1 MRQYKMVA
9 IDLDGTLLDASSKVS
24 ERSRIA
30 VRRAL
35 DAGILICFATG
46 RNWTEAKPV
55 LDAVAHYD
63 CAVFVGGAMVVD
75 TKNEVVLHRM
85 LMDPDLAREVSGFL
99 ESRGHSVMAVQDVT
113 TSGGIDYVISGDLPL
128 HPSTQYWI
136 DHASIKVQRF
146 PRLSEFAHE
155 HTARVSIVG
164 DRDPTDIVAADMIE
178 HFGPRIVTHSIY
190 VAGSGVNIVEVFDPA
205 VNKWQGVLKVAERHG
220 IEAAEIIAIGD
231 DMNDLPM
238 LREAGLGVAMG
249 NARPEAKAVAKRVI
263 GSNREEGLA
272 AFLDELVTHHT
283 VRPLSEVDGGKTNV

>member
-1 MRQYKMVA
+1 MRQFKMVA
-9 IDLDGTLLDASSKVS
+9 IDLDGTLLDPSSNVS
-24 ERSRIA
+24 ERSRVA

-46 RNWTEAKPV
+46 RNWTESKPI

-75 TKNEVVLHRM
+75 TKNEVALHRM
-85 LMDPDLAREVSGFL
+85 LMDPALAREVSGFF
-99 ESRGHSVMAVQDVT
+99 EDRGQGVMAVQDVT
-113 TSGGIDYVISGDLPL
+113 TSGGIDYVISGDAPL
-128 HPSTQYWI
+128 HPSTEYWI
-136 DHASIKVQRF
+136 SHAKIKVERF
-146 PRLSEFAHE
+146 PRLSEFGHE

-164 DRDPTDIVAADMIE
+164 DRDVTDTVAAEMVE
-178 HFGPRIVTHSIY
+178 HFGQRIVTHSIY
-190 VAGSGVNIVEVFDPA
+190 VASGNVNIVEVFDPA
-205 VNKWQGVLKVAERHG
+205 VNKWQGILKVAERHN
-220 IEAAEIIAIGD
+220 ILASEIIAIGD

-283 VRPLSEVDGGKTNV
+283 VQPLSEVDGGETNV